1 MTTLPNAISQ
11 MDPSWQQLLAP
22 EFLKPYLQ
30 KLEAFLEEEKH
41 SGVVVYP
48 PSNLLFNAFS
58 KTPFDKVSV
67 VIIGQDPYH
76 GPGQAHGL
84 AFSVPHGV
92 PPPPSLKNIFKELKS
107 DLQVELPSHG
117 CLNKWAEQGVFLL
130 NAVLTVRDGEAASH
144 HGKGW
149 EVFSDRVVELLCA
162 RRRPLVFLLWGKSA
176 LKKFHHV
183 EACSEGHHL
192 ALIAAHPS
200 PLSAHAGFFGSHPFS
215 KANDF
220 LKAKGEK
227 PIDWGSL

>member
-1 MTTLPNAISQ
+1 MTMLSDAISQ
-11 MDPSWQQLLAP
+11 MDPSWQHLLAP
-22 EFLKPYLQ
+22 EFQKPYFQ
-30 KLEAFLEEEKH
+30 KLEAFLEEEKR
-41 SGVVVYP
+41 SGAIVYP
-48 PSNLLFNAFS
+48 PSNLLFNAFA

-92 PPPPSLKNIFKELKS
+92 PPPPSLKNIFKELRS
-107 DLQVELPSHG
+107 DLQITPPPHG
-117 CLNKWAEQGVFLL
+117 CLDKWAEQGVFLL

-144 HGKGW
+144 HGEGW
-149 EVFSDRVVELLCA
+149 EIFTDRVVELLCT
-162 RRRPLVFLLWGKSA
+162 RSRPLVFLLWGKSA

-183 EACSEGHHL
+183 EACAEGHHL

-200 PLSAHAGFFGSHPFS
+200 PLSAHAGFFGSRPFS
-215 KANDF
+215 KVNDF